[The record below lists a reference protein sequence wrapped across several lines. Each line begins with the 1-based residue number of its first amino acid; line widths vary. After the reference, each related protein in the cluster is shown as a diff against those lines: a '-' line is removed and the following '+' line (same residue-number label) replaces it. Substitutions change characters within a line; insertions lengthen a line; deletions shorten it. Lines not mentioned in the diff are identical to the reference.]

1 MYDKEY
7 LEYLKNRTSFQ
18 IWIRNFFFA
27 PLRPYLTGVVLDIG
41 CGIGELANHIDEH
54 AKYLGVDINPYC
66 VDYVKEKGLW
76 AKQGSAYEIPLTDS
90 SVDVVVMSHVLEHLE
105 EPHKALKEI
114 SRVLQHNGIV
124 IIIVPMIKGFHRDP
138 THRTFYDKSKLNKL
152 AVEYYFY
159 PISLTSFPLG
169 LELLGKYF
177 YFFEYRLIAQK
188 RAAGIT

>member
-7 LEYLKNRTSFQ
+7 LEYLKSRTPLQ
-18 IWIRNFFFA
+18 IWIRRFFFA

-41 CGIGELANHIDEH
+41 CGIGEVADHVDDH
-54 AKYLGVDINPYC
+54 TKYLGVDINPYC
-66 VDYVKEKGLW
+66 VDYLKKKGLW

-90 SVDVVVMSHVLEHLE
+90 SVNVVIMSHVLEHLE
-105 EPHKALKEI
+105 QPHKALPEI
-114 SRVLQHNGIV
+114 SRVLKYNGLL
-124 IIIVPMIKGFHRDP
+124 IIIVPMIKGFRMDP
-138 THRTFYDKSKLNKL
+138 THRIFYDKSKLSQVALENH
-152 AVEYYFY
+152 FS

-188 RAAGIT
+188 MRHRD